1 MELTGKKILVFGA
14 GISGISASAVLQSRG
29 AVVTL
34 ADGKDRG
41 HLKTTDSLQEI
52 DSKVGLA
59 LGRQD
64 EGLLDGMEL
73 LILSPGISIHH
84 PLVEAAN
91 QRGIPVWS
99 EVELA
104 GRLCQAP
111 IIAVTGT
118 NGKTTT
124 TTLLGEM
131 MKTTYDEVVVGG
143 NIGVALSQEVGQVS
157 RQGRVVAEISSF
169 QLEGVHEF
177 RPHIAV
183 MLNLTPDHI
192 DRHGSFEGYGATK
205 QKLFALQTKQDFAV
219 LNHDDPWIRAMATHI
234 ASRVFFFSRQSAL
247 AEGAFVADGEIR
259 LRWEGKESRIC
270 AISDMKL
277 FGGHN
282 VENALAACGAAYLAG
297 VSPADMAKVLT
308 SFTGVEHR
316 IEPVATINGVPYYN
330 DSKATNPESSIK
342 ALEAFTGHIILIAGG
357 RDKNTDL
364 TEFMRLVRERVDGL
378 ILIGEAAD
386 RFEAA
391 ARQQGVTNIFRAPSL
406 EAAVKKARTE
416 AASPQVVLLSPAC
429 ASYDMFDNYEQRGRV
444 FKELVR
450 GGVKSA

>member
-1 MELTGKKILVFGA
+1 
-14 GISGISASAVLQSRG
+14 
-29 AVVTL
+29 
-34 ADGKDRG
+34 
-41 HLKTTDSLQEI
+41 
-52 DSKVGLA
+52 
-59 LGRQD
+59 
-64 EGLLDGMEL
+64 
-73 LILSPGISIHH
+73 
-84 PLVEAAN
+84 
-91 QRGIPVWS
+91 
-99 EVELA
+99 
-104 GRLCQAP
+104 
-111 IIAVTGT
+111 
-118 NGKTTT
+118 
-124 TTLLGEM
+124 
-131 MKTTYDEVVVGG
+131 
-143 NIGVALSQEVGQVS
+143 
-157 RQGRVVAEISSF
+157 
-169 QLEGVHEF
+169 
-177 RPHIAV
+177 

-205 QKLFALQTKQDFAV
+205 EKLFALQTKQDFAV
-219 LNHDDPWIRAMATHI
+219 LNHDDPWIRAMAERI
-234 ASRVFFFSRQSAL
+234 GSRVFFFSRQSTL
-247 AEGAFVADGEIR
+247 PEGAFVADGEIR
-259 LRWEGKESRIC
+259 LRWEGKESRIS

-342 ALEAFTGHIILIAGG
+342 ALEAFDGHVVLIAGG

-364 TEFMRLVRERVDGL
+364 TEFMRLVRERADGL

-406 EAAVKKARTE
+406 EAAVEKARTE
-416 AASPQVVLLSPAC
+416 AAPPQVVLLSPAC

-450 GGVKSA
+450 GGGKSA